1 MVRGTSFTPSSCTRL
16 ALSVMNP
23 PDELVR
29 LEIPALPA
37 FVGVARTV
45 VAAIAT
51 SIPGIDD
58 DRLEDLRIA
67 VSEACTNAV
76 EAHQAV
82 GREQR
87 VVLRCLIEA
96 ESLQVRVEDSGNGFD
111 PTTVP
116 RPPVGDPSQLN
127 SERGWGLQL
136 IRALVDDVTFIPT
149 NEGTAVHL
157 SMELR

>member
-1 MVRGTSFTPSSCTRL
+1 M
-16 ALSVMNP
+16 
-23 PDELVR
+23 R

-82 GREQR
+82 GRDQR
-87 VVLRCLIEA
+87 VVLRCLVEQ
-96 ESLQVRVEDSGNGFD
+96 EVLQVSVEDRGDGFD
-111 PTTVP
+111 PAAVP
-116 RPPVGDPSQLN
+116 TRPLVGDVGQLN

-136 IRALVDDVTFIPT
+136 IRALVDDVTFEPT
-149 NEGTAVHL
+149 DDGTAVHL
-157 SMELR
+157 SMKLR

>member
-1 MVRGTSFTPSSCTRL
+1 
-16 ALSVMNP
+16 MNP

-45 VAAIAT
+45 VAAVAT
-51 SIPGIDD
+51 SVPGIDD

-82 GREQR
+82 GKDQR
-87 VVLRCLIEA
+87 VVLRCLIES
-96 ESLQVRVEDSGNGFD
+96 EVLQIRVEDQGKGFD
-111 PTTVP
+111 PASVPP
-116 RPPVGDPSQLN
+116 RPPVGDLGHLN

-136 IRALVDDVTFIPT
+136 IRALVDDVTFVPT
-149 NEGTAVHL
+149 SEGTAVHL
-157 SMELR
+157 SMKLR

>member
-1 MVRGTSFTPSSCTRL
+1 MKHPG
-16 ALSVMNP
+16 
-23 PDELVR
+23 ELVR

-82 GREQR
+82 GRDQR
-87 VVLRCLIEA
+87 VVLRCLVED
-96 ESLQVRVEDSGNGFD
+96 EVLQVRVEDQGEGFD
-111 PTTVP
+111 PAAVP
-116 RPPVGDPSQLN
+116 RRPPVVELGQLN
-127 SERGWGLQL
+127 YERGWGLQL
-136 IRALVDDVTFIPT
+136 IRALVDDVTFVPT
-149 NEGTAVHL
+149 DEGTAVHL
-157 SMELR
+157 SMTLR

>member
-1 MVRGTSFTPSSCTRL
+1 M
-16 ALSVMNP
+16 
-23 PDELVR
+23 R

-37 FVGVARTV
+37 FFGVARTV

-82 GREQR
+82 GRDQR
-87 VVLRCLIEA
+87 VVLRCLVEQ
-96 ESLQVRVEDSGNGFD
+96 EVLQVSVEDRGNGFD
-111 PTTVP
+111 PASVPP
-116 RPPVGDPSQLN
+116 RPLVGDVGQLS

-136 IRALVDDVTFIPT
+136 IRALVDDVTFEPT
-149 NEGTAVHL
+149 DEGTAVHL
-157 SMELR
+157 SMKLR

>member
-1 MVRGTSFTPSSCTRL
+1 M
-16 ALSVMNP
+16 
-23 PDELVR
+23 R

-82 GREQR
+82 GRDQR
-87 VVLRCLIEA
+87 VVLRCLVEQ
-96 ESLQVRVEDSGNGFD
+96 EVLQVSVEDRGNGFD
-111 PTTVP
+111 PASVPP
-116 RPPVGDPSQLN
+116 RPLVGDVGQLN

-136 IRALVDDVTFIPT
+136 IRALVDDVTFEPT
-149 NEGTAVHL
+149 DEGTAVHL
-157 SMELR
+157 SMKLR

>member
-1 MVRGTSFTPSSCTRL
+1 
-16 ALSVMNP
+16 MNFP
-23 PDELVR
+23 GELVR

-82 GREQR
+82 GRDQR
-87 VVLRCLIEA
+87 VVLRCLVEQ
-96 ESLQVRVEDSGNGFD
+96 EVLQVSVEDRGNGFD
-111 PTTVP
+111 PASVPP
-116 RPPVGDPSQLN
+116 RPLVGDLGQLN

-136 IRALVDDVTFIPT
+136 IRALVDDVTFEPT
-149 NEGTAVHL
+149 DEGTAVHL
-157 SMELR
+157 SMKLR

>member
-1 MVRGTSFTPSSCTRL
+1 M
-16 ALSVMNP
+16 
-23 PDELVR
+23 R

-82 GREQR
+82 GRDQR
-87 VVLRCLIEA
+87 VVLRCLVEQ
-96 ESLQVRVEDSGNGFD
+96 EVLQVSVEDSGNGFD
-111 PTTVP
+111 PAAVP
-116 RPPVGDPSQLN
+116 TRPLVGDVGQLN

-136 IRALVDDVTFIPT
+136 IRALVDDVTFEPT
-149 NEGTAVHL
+149 DEGTAVHL
-157 SMELR
+157 SMKLR

>member
-1 MVRGTSFTPSSCTRL
+1 M
-16 ALSVMNP
+16 
-23 PDELVR
+23 R

-82 GREQR
+82 GRDQR
-87 VVLRCLIEA
+87 VVLRCLVEQ
-96 ESLQVRVEDSGNGFD
+96 EVLQVSVEDSGNGFD
-111 PTTVP
+111 PATVP
-116 RPPVGDPSQLN
+116 PRQLVGDVGQLN

-136 IRALVDDVTFIPT
+136 IRALVDDVTFEPT
-149 NEGTAVHL
+149 DEGTAVHL
-157 SMELR
+157 SMKLR

>member
-1 MVRGTSFTPSSCTRL
+1 M
-16 ALSVMNP
+16 
-23 PDELVR
+23 R

-82 GREQR
+82 GRDQR
-87 VVLRCLIEA
+87 VVLRCLVEQEA
-96 ESLQVRVEDSGNGFD
+96 LQVSVEDRGNGFD
-111 PTTVP
+111 PAAVPP
-116 RPPVGDPSQLN
+116 RPLVGDLGQLN

-136 IRALVDDVTFIPT
+136 IRALVDDVTFEPT
-149 NEGTAVHL
+149 AEGTAVHL
-157 SMELR
+157 SMTLR

>member
-1 MVRGTSFTPSSCTRL
+1 M
-16 ALSVMNP
+16 
-23 PDELVR
+23 R

-82 GREQR
+82 GRDQR
-87 VVLRCLIEA
+87 VVLRCLVEQ
-96 ESLQVRVEDSGNGFD
+96 EVLQVSVEDRGDGFD
-111 PTTVP
+111 PASVPP
-116 RPPVGDPSQLN
+116 RPLVGDLGQLN

-136 IRALVDDVTFIPT
+136 IRALVDDVTFEPT
-149 NEGTAVHL
+149 DEGTAVHL
-157 SMELR
+157 SMKLR

>member
-1 MVRGTSFTPSSCTRL
+1 MDIPG
-16 ALSVMNP
+16 
-23 PDELVR
+23 ELVR

-82 GREQR
+82 GRDQR
-87 VVLRCLIEA
+87 VVLRCLVEQ
-96 ESLQVRVEDSGNGFD
+96 EVLQVLVEDRGNGFD
-111 PTTVP
+111 PAAVP
-116 RPPVGDPSQLN
+116 ARPLVGDLGQLN

-136 IRALVDDVTFIPT
+136 IRALVDDVTFEPT
-149 NEGTAVHL
+149 TEGTAVHL
-157 SMELR
+157 SMKLR

>member
-1 MVRGTSFTPSSCTRL
+1 
-16 ALSVMNP
+16 MNAP
-23 PDELVR
+23 EELVR

-51 SIPGIDD
+51 SIHGIDD

-82 GREQR
+82 GRDQR
-87 VVLRCLIEA
+87 VVLRCILEH
-96 ESLQVRVEDSGNGFD
+96 EVLQVRVEDRGDGFD
-111 PTTVP
+111 PAAVPP
-116 RPPVGDPSQLN
+116 RPPVGDLGHLN
-127 SERGWGLQL
+127 SERGWGIQL
-136 IRALVDDVTFIPT
+136 IRALVDDVTFVPT
-149 NEGTAVHL
+149 DEGTAVHL
-157 SMELR
+157 SMKLR